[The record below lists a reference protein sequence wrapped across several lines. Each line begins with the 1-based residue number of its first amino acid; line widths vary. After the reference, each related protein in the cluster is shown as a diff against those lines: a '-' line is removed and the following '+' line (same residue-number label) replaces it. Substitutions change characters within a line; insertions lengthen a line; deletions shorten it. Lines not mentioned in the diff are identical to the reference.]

1 MSIFSSIRFLD
12 DNKEIVVA
20 ENGKL
25 PELDGSLLKNLP
37 SGTISVGNGLTGDGT
52 ETNPLKLDLSNYYVD
67 TEINIKS
74 SGANGGISIKKGSNG
89 LEINNRISLITD
101 SVSFTLEGPDVEFN
115 GHPRNT
121 AGGFA
126 VVQGD
131 GKLPSSII
139 PEQLET
145 TSMEI
150 VESSGTSFTLVNG
163 KVFAHTLS
171 ADEVL
176 AFDTSGFRAGI
187 CATCE
192 LWLTM
197 PSVVVSFSFP
207 ETLVWVDGSAPSIDA
222 GDMQYVIV
230 LRWDGER
237 LIANLAYSVEVA

>member
-1 MSIFSSIRFLD
+1 MPTFNSIKITNK
-12 DNKEIVVA
+12 NKEVVVA
-20 ENGKL
+20 MNGKL
-25 PELDGSLLKNLP
+25 PSLDGSLLKNLP
-37 SGTISVGNGLTGDGT
+37 I
-52 ETNPLKLDLSNYYVD
+52 
-67 TEINIKS
+67 
-74 SGANGGISIKKGSNG
+74 
-89 LEINNRISLITD
+89 
-101 SVSFTLEGPDVEFN
+101 
-115 GHPRNT
+115 
-121 AGGFA
+121 
-126 VVQGD
+126 
-131 GKLPSSII
+131 
-139 PEQLET
+139 ET